1 MKNILV
7 TNISTLNEEKKE
19 YTYEVH
25 VSECTKREI
34 KAYHTNESIL
44 RCVSEL
50 RSVKEHKEHRGIDLI
65 IALVSNKSK
74 TNTENDFGK
83 TAKDYYDNVA
93 LEILPDVEIDHI
105 DIEDEKN
112 TPRPMAYI
120 LSEICGKIDSGDTVY
135 IDSAGGMRTI
145 TNIVQILTNILRY
158 KGIQNPYTLYA
169 NIQNG
174 AYIEDTFEFTRM
186 SMLAEAFNEFMT
198 TGKADQLKDAF
209 EINIGQKEPYESL
222 LGAMVD
228 FSDCIRLGNI
238 AALDEIIPRLTKSI
252 QPCLEDSD
260 MDDVAKVIVRQF
272 LPIIKEK
279 LIGDE
284 KNEIDYV
291 RIIEWCL
298 DNMLIQQ
305 AVTLFVEKIPV
316 YLFDKK
322 VISCN
327 IVKAKEEYKQ
337 SKNPLAASDWETYA
351 FFTDLL
357 QLNNSDVTELK
368 ELLSDKK
375 RSNEVS
381 DKVRDIYT
389 VLQSFEENYPNSKD
403 KSDVAKR
410 IKEILDVTP
419 RPNTYGKF
427 INKLKN
433 EDTTLAKILG
443 ENNES
448 SGGAENT
455 LTRKFKAIQKF
466 ENDGKVNSKYRINV
480 KIDKCA
486 SIYYA
491 YMYAK
496 ALRNKINHASSD
508 ENLDKCKK
516 EILEKKYQYDFSKE
530 NLTTICK
537 NLHLALN
544 SVKES
549 VKEAESSLLP
559 IVHSTPNVNKVIY
572 HTDCSIGDV
581 VKATVVGRKKVVLD
595 GYDYEVQLVI
605 PKSYTQSLKTGQEL
619 SVVVKQISKA
629 EQIMQVSL

>member
-1 MKNILV
+1 MKYILV
-7 TNISTLNEEKKE
+7 TNISTLSKEKTE
-19 YTYEVH
+19 FTYEVR
-25 VSECTKREI
+25 VDECTKREI

-50 RSVKEHKEHRGIDLI
+50 RSVKEHGGIDLI

-74 TNTENDFGK
+74 TITKNDFGK

-105 DIEDEKN
+105 DIEDGENAPK
-112 TPRPMAYI
+112 TMAYI
-120 LSEICGKIDSGDTVY
+120 LSEICGKIDSDDTVY

-158 KGIQNPYTLYA
+158 KGIKNPYTLYA

-198 TGKADQLKDAF
+198 TGKADQLQEACKK
-209 EINIGQKEPYESL
+209 NIGEKEPYESL

-252 QPCLEDSD
+252 QLCLEDSD

-272 LPIIKEK
+272 LPVIERK
-279 LIGDE
+279 LIGDK
-284 KNEIDYV
+284 KNKIDYL

-322 VISCN
+322 VISYKGN
-327 IVKAKEEYKQ
+327 IDKAKAEYNKQ

-351 FFTDLL
+351 FFTDLF
-357 QLNNSDVTELK
+357 QLNNRDVTELK
-368 ELLSDKK
+368 ELLSYKK
-375 RSNEVS
+375 LFNEVS
-381 DKVRDIYT
+381 SENVRYIYT
-389 VLQSFEENYPNSKD
+389 VLQSFKENYPNSKD

-410 IKEILDVTP
+410 IKRILSVP
-419 RPNTYGKF
+419 NRPNTYDKF

-455 LTRKFKAIQKF
+455 LTRKFMAIQKF
-466 ENDGKVNSKYRINV
+466 ENDGKVNSNYRINV
-480 KIDKCA
+480 TIDKCA

-516 EILEKKYQYDFSKE
+516 EILEKYRYDFSKE
-530 NLTTICK
+530 NLTTICN

-544 SVKES
+544 SVKD
-549 VKEAESSLLP
+549 AESSLKP
-559 IVHSTPNVNKVIY
+559 IVHSTPDVNKVIY
-572 HTDCSIGDV
+572 HTDYSIGDT
-581 VKATVVGRKKVVLD
+581 VKATVVGPKKVVLD

-605 PKSYTQSLKTGQEL
+605 PRSNTQSLKTGQEL

-629 EQIMQVSL
+629 EQIMQVSLLN